1 MRYLPFNASTHT
13 FNKLFKNFRYVKAE
27 RVALN
32 VICLYAYTL
41 IFGTKLFFFSVNGL
55 GSISGSPGPPNQSMD
70 LLAAM
75 GLSSNE
81 SWPGIS
87 LVPGYLKGK
96 PAYLLQGR
104 VQKPY

>member
-1 MRYLPFNASTHT
+1 MNRIFTLQHLYLYDKYSLKFY
-13 FNKLFKNFRYVKAE
+13 FGYVCLF
-27 RVALN
+27 
-32 VICLYAYTL
+32 AYTL
-41 IFGTKLFFFSVNGL
+41 FLEVFVQSLLYLFSVNGL

-104 VQKPY
+104 VQKLY